1 MTPGPEAN
9 ALYLDQILEIIQLIR
24 ESLAG
29 SKEEDFLANR
39 DKGDATALR
48 LSAIGELSR
57 KLSEELRCRHP
68 QIPWPRMYSLRNIV
82 AHHYDKLDHRVIWH
96 VATSALDE
104 LYTVCRGELDRLD
117 E

>member
-1 MTPGPEAN
+1 MKPGPEAD
-9 ALYLDQILEIIQLIR
+9 ALYLDLIVEIIQLIR

-29 SKEEDFLANR
+29 IREEEFLADR

-57 KLSEELRCRHP
+57 KLSEDLRSRHP
-68 QIPWPRMYSLRNIV
+68 QIPWQRMYSLRNIV
-82 AHHYDKLDHRVIWH
+82 AHNYDQLDHRIIWG
-96 VATSALDE
+96 VATTALDE
-104 LYTVCRGELDRLD
+104 LYAACQSEVDKLD